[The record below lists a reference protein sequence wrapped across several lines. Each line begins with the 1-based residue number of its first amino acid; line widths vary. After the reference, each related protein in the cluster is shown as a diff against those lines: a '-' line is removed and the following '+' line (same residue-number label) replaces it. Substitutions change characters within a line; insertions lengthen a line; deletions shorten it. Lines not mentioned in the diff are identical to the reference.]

1 MDMFSNAESSPDD
14 AAYAAG
20 QVGVIPFRQ
29 QGIRRR
35 LALLYLSIFAAGLSV
50 FCALLFQYFQR
61 IQIQA
66 FDTTLYNF
74 AVDISTNLEMDFVGR
89 LFVVNSSV
97 SEAGKLFPFHLGGS
111 FLEIRDSRGKVLLHS
126 RSLKEN
132 NLPLDA
138 ETLEKVEKEK
148 AMFQTISAQRLGLES
163 RSPDFR
169 LLTYYTHH
177 KDWREPLILLVAV
190 PLDLPHQERRDLVL
204 FFLIGIPTFL
214 VVAGVAGIWMS
225 KRALLPVHQMT
236 QKALGI
242 TGVEK
247 LQERIPV
254 PEAQDEIRELA
265 ETFNGLLDRLDRA
278 FTSQDRFVS
287 NASHQLKTPL
297 TILKGE
303 LEMMRKNPP
312 SADKVGEALDSASGE
327 INRLIVLVQDL
338 LLLARLEAGRDT
350 IQLTPTRLDEILL
363 KSVARVQKLAKNKR
377 VTITTQFNS
386 ETPGGELESEVMAD
400 EELLDSMIENF
411 IENAVKYAPADSVVD
426 IEMRTLPKT
435 AKVHVRDQGPGV
447 PPELRSTVFERFT
460 RGEPSNVIPGSG
472 LGLSIA
478 SEIARLH
485 NVTIE
490 LGPGA
495 EGRGTVVTL
504 TFPLTNIQG

>member
-1 MDMFSNAESSPDD
+1 MIA
-14 AAYAAG
+14 
-20 QVGVIPFRQ
+20 FRQ

-35 LALLYLSIFAAGLSV
+35 LALLYLSIFAVGLSV

-61 IQIQA
+61 VQIQA

-97 SEAGKLFPFHLGGS
+97 AEAGKLFPFHLGGS

-126 RSLKEN
+126 RSLKDK

-138 ETLEKVEKEK
+138 KTLERVEKEK
-148 AMFQTISAQRLGLES
+148 AMFQTISASRLGIES

-190 PLDLPHQERRDLVL
+190 PLDLPHQERRDLL
-204 FFLIGIPTFL
+204 FFFLVGIPTFL
-214 VVAGVAGIWMS
+214 IIAGVAGIWMS

-254 PEAQDEIRELA
+254 PEAVDEIRELA

-278 FTSQDRFVS
+278 FASQDRFVS

-303 LEMMRKNPP
+303 LEMLRKGQP
-312 SADKVGEALDSASGE
+312 SVQELRTTLDSAAGE

-338 LLLARLEAGRDT
+338 LLLARLEGGRDT
-350 IQLTPTRLDEILL
+350 IGLKPARLDEVLIQ
-363 KSVARVQKLAKNKR
+363 SVARVQKIAKNKR
-377 VTITTQFNS
+377 VQITTQFIADI
-386 ETPGGELESEVMAD
+386 PGKELDGEVLAD

-411 IENAVKYAPADSVVD
+411 IENAVKYAPVDSIVEVV
-426 IEMRTLPKT
+426 MRNGVSE
-435 AKVHVRDQGPGV
+435 AQVFIRDQGPGV
-447 PPELRSTVFERFT
+447 PKEMRATVFERFT
-460 RGEPSNVIPGSG
+460 RVEPSNIIPGSG

-478 SEIARLH
+478 REIARLH
-485 NVTIE
+485 NVRIE
-490 LGPGA
+490 MGA
-495 EGRGTVVTL
+495 GESDKGTVITL
-504 TFPLTNIQG
+504 TFPLIVLSVQT